1 MLPLM
6 LAEAE
11 AFASIFLAKMKYFCP
26 PSVRSCAHT
35 VLIRIHRYILLL
47 FVAIG
52 LSLMSGCSTKKK
64 NFLSRAYHNVTAKY
78 NVYWNG
84 KEAMKEGVN
93 TLAKGHT
100 DDYEEIL
107 DVFPVGTN
115 ESAKSVYGQMDRAI
129 EKASLAIAKHS
140 MLFKGKEYVST
151 IDDSYMLIGKAH
163 FYKRD
168 YVLALEMF
176 TYVIKQYKTNDIR
189 FDGYLWLIRT
199 NTELARFK
207 DGEAIITLLEE
218 EKKFPKKKI
227 AELAAV
233 KADYYI
239 KKGDFEKAKDQ
250 LKVAIGK
257 TKKRHEKTRYTY
269 ILAQLYQ
276 EINNNDSA
284 AYFFAQV
291 LKKNTPYVMEFNARI
306 NRALM
311 ASAESGNLDAIKKE
325 MLKMSKDEKNIDY
338 FDRIYYALG
347 EIAMKEGE
355 KDKALG
361 YFKVSVAS
369 TTQNLSQKATS
380 YFTIADIYF
389 DKPEYELASAY
400 YDSSLAILPV
410 KNKQYARVQARQQSL
425 AELVKNIRII
435 AKQDSLLRLGNMSE
449 SELASAIDAIIEKV
463 RQQEEEKK
471 LATANNTSQQQL
483 QNVPKPTGTG
493 SITGTGWYFYN
504 TTALSFGA
512 NDFRT
517 KWGARPREDN
527 WRRKEK
533 RALNA
538 PIANEDGDTT
548 RVTADQL
555 VDPEFYKKNIPRT
568 KEQKDSANVKIQNA
582 YYDLG
587 TIYKEQLNENQRSI
601 KTFEDLLKRYP
612 RGKWNLETYYQLYR
626 LYKTIGDERS
636 AQEYANRILKEFPD
650 SEYAKILKD
659 PKYLEKLEQM
669 RGRLG
674 QMYDMAF
681 KNYHQ
686 GDFERVIEAADSALT
701 SFKDGKILSKFALL
715 RAMAI
720 GSTEKLPVYRKALED
735 YIAKYTAAPEKPRA
749 EELLEYVKGLM
760 GETVPDEEVKENKN
774 EEPNQEAPAPADGYV
789 YDEAALHYY
798 TFIGANLP
806 DMSLTKGRISDFN
819 SAMFANDNLTIKN
832 LKLSQTQD
840 LIFVQGF
847 SETKKAMDYYRAIV
861 TDTTVFA
868 GIDPQTTN
876 QFIIS
881 QENFTKF
888 YQKKEIEPY
897 VQFFITKYILKKD

>member
-1 MLPLM
+1 
-6 LAEAE
+6 
-11 AFASIFLAKMKYFCP
+11 MKYFCRS
-26 PSVRSCAHT
+26 SVRSCAHI
-35 VLIRIHRYILLL
+35 VLNRINRYIPLL
-47 FVAIG
+47 FLAIG
-52 LSLMSGCSTKKK
+52 LTLMSGCSTKKK

-84 KEAMKEGVN
+84 KEAMKEGVT
-93 TLAKGHT
+93 TLEKGHT

-115 ESAKSVYGQMDRAI
+115 ESAKSVSGKMDRAI

-207 DGEAIITLLEE
+207 DGESIITLLEE
-218 EKKFPKKKI
+218 EKKFPKKKV

-239 KKGDFEKAKDQ
+239 KKGDFENAKDQ

-276 EINNNDSA
+276 ELNNNDSA
-284 AYFFAQV
+284 AYYFAQV

-325 MLKMSKDEKNIDY
+325 MLKMSKDEKNVDY

-347 EIAMKEGE
+347 EIAMKENE
-355 KDKALG
+355 KEKALK

-369 TTQNLSQKATS
+369 TTQNFTQKAIS
-380 YFTIADIYF
+380 FFTIADLYF

-400 YDSSLAILPV
+400 YDSSLVILPV
-410 KNKQYARVQARQQSL
+410 KNKQYSRVQARQQSL

-435 AKQDSLLRLGNMSE
+435 ALQDSLLRLGNMSE
-449 SELASAIDAIIEKV
+449 SELDATIEGLIDKAMAAEEAKKV
-463 RQQEEEKK
+463 V
-471 LATANNTSQQQL
+471 AADNTAQQL

-517 KWGARPREDN
+517 KWGGRSNEDN

-538 PIANEDGDTT
+538 PLAGEDGDTT
-548 RVTADQL
+548 QVTAEQL
-555 VDPEFYKKNIPRT
+555 RDPEFYKNNIPRT
-568 KEQKDSANVKIQNA
+568 KEQKDSANIKIQNA

-626 LYKTIGDERS
+626 LYKAVGDERS
-636 AQEYANRILKEFPD
+636 AQDYANRILKEFPE

-681 KNYHQ
+681 QNYEK

-701 SFKDGKILSKFALL
+701 LFKDGKILPKFALL

-720 GSTEKLPVYRKALED
+720 GSTEKLPVYRKTLED
-735 YIAKYTAAPEKPRA
+735 FIARYTAAAEKPRA

-760 GETVPDEEVKENKN
+760 GESVPDEPVKEVTKGDTLPPTSD
-774 EEPNQEAPAPADGYV
+774 EYI
-789 YDEAALHYY
+789 YDETAVHYY
-798 TFIGANLP
+798 TLIMANLP
-806 DMSLTKGRISDFN
+806 DMALTKGRVSDFN
-819 SAMFANDNLTIKN
+819 TRAFANENLTIKN
-832 LKLSQTQD
+832 LKLSQTED

-847 SETKKAMDYYRAIV
+847 TDTKKAMDYYRAIL
-861 TDTTVFA
+861 TDTTVFE
-868 GIDPQTTN
+868 GVDLQTVN
-876 QFIIS
+876 QFVIS
-881 QENFTKF
+881 QENFAKF
-888 YQKKEIEPY
+888 YKKKEIEPY
-897 VQFFITKYILKKD
+897 VQFFITRYILKKD

>member
-1 MLPLM
+1 
-6 LAEAE
+6 
-11 AFASIFLAKMKYFCP
+11 MKYFCRS
-26 PSVRSCAHT
+26 SVRSCAHT
-35 VLIRIHRYILLL
+35 VLNRINRYIPLL
-47 FVAIG
+47 FLAIG
-52 LSLMSGCSTKKK
+52 LTLMSGCSTKKK

-84 KEAMKEGVN
+84 KEAMKEGVT
-93 TLAKGHT
+93 TLEKGHT

-115 ESAKSVYGQMDRAI
+115 ESAKSVSGKMDRAI

-207 DGEAIITLLEE
+207 DGESIITLLEE
-218 EKKFPKKKI
+218 EKKFPKKKV

-239 KKGDFEKAKDQ
+239 KKGDFENAKDQ

-276 EINNNDSA
+276 ELNNNDSA
-284 AYFFAQV
+284 AYYFAQV

-325 MLKMSKDEKNIDY
+325 MLKMSKDEKNVDY

-347 EIAMKEGE
+347 EIAMKENE
-355 KDKALG
+355 KEKALK

-369 TTQNLSQKATS
+369 TTQNFTQKAIS
-380 YFTIADIYF
+380 FFTIADLYF

-400 YDSSLAILPV
+400 YDSSLVILPV
-410 KNKQYARVQARQQSL
+410 KNKQYSRVQARQQSL

-435 AKQDSLLRLGNMSE
+435 ALQDSLLRLGNMSE
-449 SELASAIDAIIEKV
+449 SELDATIEGLIDKAMAAEEAKKV
-463 RQQEEEKK
+463 V
-471 LATANNTSQQQL
+471 AADNTAQQL

-517 KWGARPREDN
+517 KWGGRSNEDN

-538 PIANEDGDTT
+538 PLAREDGDTT
-548 RVTADQL
+548 QITAEQL
-555 VDPEFYKKNIPRT
+555 RDPEFYKKNIPRT
-568 KEQKDSANVKIQNA
+568 KEEKDSANIKIQNA

-626 LYKTIGDERS
+626 LYKAVGDERS
-636 AQEYANRILKEFPD
+636 AQDYANRILKEFPE

-681 KNYHQ
+681 QNYEK

-701 SFKDGKILSKFALL
+701 LFKDGKILPKFALL

-720 GSTEKLPVYRKALED
+720 GSTEKLPVYRKTLED
-735 YIAKYTAAPEKPRA
+735 FIARYTAAAEKPRA

-760 GETVPDEEVKENKN
+760 GDSVPDEPVKEVTKGDILPPTSD
-774 EEPNQEAPAPADGYV
+774 EYI
-789 YDEAALHYY
+789 YDEAAVHYY
-798 TFIGANLP
+798 TLIMANLP
-806 DMSLTKGRISDFN
+806 DMALTKGRVSDFN
-819 SAMFANDNLTIKN
+819 TRAFANENLTIKN
-832 LKLSQTQD
+832 LKLSQTED

-847 SETKKAMDYYRAIV
+847 TDTKKAMDYYRAIL
-861 TDTTVFA
+861 TDTTVFE
-868 GIDPQTTN
+868 GVDLQTVN
-876 QFIIS
+876 QFVIT
-881 QENFTKF
+881 QENFAKF
-888 YQKKEIEPY
+888 YKKKEIEPY
-897 VQFFITKYILKKD
+897 VQFFITRYILKKD